1 MTDPKIALH
10 PNKIVRFLD
19 RLPEDFTKEQIISF
33 IEKNDVRFVNYRYV
47 AGDGRLKTLNC
58 GINSRFQLDRLLS
71 SGERVDGSSL
81 FSYVDSTSSDL
92 YVVPRFR
99 TAFLNPFTEIPT
111 VDILCTYYTVDGT
124 PLPSSPENVV
134 RRAQA
139 VLQQSTGLALRAMG
153 ELEYYVIG
161 ATDHLYPEEAQKGYQ
176 ESSPFSRHEA
186 LRLEAMKYMAEAGCK
201 IKYGH
206 SEVGYIPGQD
216 VDMEQEEIEFLPV
229 ALEDAADQLVIA
241 RWILRTVASRYGL
254 TVSFAPKIQI
264 GHAGSGLHI
273 HTEVIADGRNV
284 IVEADRITE
293 TAKRVIAGYL
303 RMAPSLT
310 AFGNTVPTSYLRLS
324 PNQEAPTEVFW
335 GDQNRAAL
343 VRIPLGWVGANDMVK
358 DANPLETE
366 ELPDFSQ
373 SQTIE
378 FRCPDGSANVHLLL
392 AGLAVAARHGMEMP
406 DALELA
412 DRLYMAPK
420 AAAPQDKG
428 RDGQPPRLP
437 RSCRESAEVLLRDRA
452 VYEQDMVFTPVLIDG
467 FAEQL
472 RRFNDSDLPR
482 QSKLRDSEVK
492 KLVDSYLHCG

>member
-1 MTDPKIALH
+1 MTDARIALH
-10 PNKIVRFLD
+10 ANRIVRFLD

-58 GINSRFQLDRLLS
+58 VINSRYQLDRLLS

-81 FSYVDSTSSDL
+81 FSYIDSTSSDL

-134 RRAQA
+134 GRAQE
-139 VLQQSTGLALRAMG
+139 VLQQSTGLSLKAMG
-153 ELEYYVIG
+153 ELEYYVVS
-161 ATDHLYPEEAQKGYQ
+161 TSDSLYPTEAQKGYQ
-176 ESSPFSRHEA
+176 ESTPFARHEA
-186 LRLEAMKYMAEAGCK
+186 MRLEAMKLMTEAGCK

-206 SEVGYIPGQD
+206 SEVGYIPAPHT
-216 VDMEQEEIEFLPV
+216 DMEQEEIEFLPV
-229 ALEDAADQLVIA
+229 ALEDAADQLVLA
-241 RWILRTVASRYGL
+241 RWILRTLAARYGV
-254 TVSFAPKIQI
+254 TVSFAPKIQV

-273 HTEVIADGRNV
+273 HTEVVRNGRNV

-293 TAKRVIAGYL
+293 TAKKVIAGYL
-303 RMAPSLT
+303 TMAPSLT

-324 PNQEAPTEVFW
+324 PNQEAPTEVYW

-358 DANPLETE
+358 HANPLETE

-392 AGLAVAARHGMEMP
+392 AGLAVAARHGMDMP
-406 DALELA
+406 DALDFAEGW
-412 DRLYMAPK
+412 YVAPR
-420 AAAPQDKG
+420 AAAPKESE
-428 RDGQPPRLP
+428 RREPPPKLP
-437 RSCRESAEVLLRDRA
+437 RSCWESAEALLSDRGIYERDA
-452 VYEQDMVFTPVLIDG
+452 VFTPVLIDG

-472 RRFNDSDLPR
+472 RRCGDKDLLR
-482 QSKLRDSEVK
+482 ESKVKEQEVR
-492 KLVDSYLHCG
+492 KLVDRYLHCG